1 MCIRDRFS
9 KALAAKGRF
18 FYRYGVNFI
27 MIAGD
32 IGDRAEGVGITAL
45 QGTKWWQ

>member
-1 MCIRDRFS
+1 
-9 KALAAKGRF
+9 
-18 FYRYGVNFI
+18 